1 MEICSVTFFPRHTR
15 ITTRFRHHLYSSHVP
30 NLARHLLSMLPSL
43 REHEC
48 INRRNLSFEEELNQ
62 TELGHVFEH
71 VILEVLSL
79 RGILTRG
86 QTTWNWQRDPIGMYH
101 ITIATGKKLILK
113 ESLLV
118 AQAILT
124 NALLGP
130 VLRMR
135 LPDPE
140 PELKKRTQ
148 ELPVYR
154 YEPLSSKRPNRLLFA
169 AEPVEKST
177 DTENRPV

>member
-15 ITTRFRHHLYSSHVP
+15 ITVRFRHHLYCSHVP
-30 NLARHLLSMLPSL
+30 DLATNLLAMLPSL
-43 REHEC
+43 REHDC
-48 INRRNLSFEEELNQ
+48 INRRNLSFEEELTQ

-79 RGILTRG
+79 RGMRTRG
-86 QTTWNWQRDPIGMYH
+86 LTTWNWERDPIGTYH
-101 ITIATGKKLILK
+101 VTISTGKKLLLK
-113 ESLLV
+113 EGLLV

-135 LPDPE
+135 LPAAA
-140 PELKKRTQ
+140 LKPATSG

-154 YEPLSSKRPNRLLFA
+154 YEPLTKGRRRPAERMLFA
-169 AEPVEKST
+169 AVPAPS
-177 DTENRPV
+177 ENRPGS